1 MRKLKF
7 QHITKDAER
16 VFLQI
21 EDEILNNAAKK
32 LGRDKSLLTEEDI
45 VSWQANKLSQ
55 LGKLNQENLE
65 ILSKYSKI
73 ELEELESMLEE
84 VGYTAVREVE
94 GNLRKGSQEGILLNP
109 PDIDDSE
116 SLMQVLDAHSL
127 QVKKR
132 INNINNTMLSQSGAK
147 YTQAVNDV
155 TGQVVAG
162 IKTPQQALRQVASKW
177 AEEGVPAM
185 VDSLGRLW
193 STEAYVSMVTR
204 TSANNIAN
212 EMQDARMD
220 EYGNDLVEVSSHAGA
235 RPLCEP
241 YQGRIFSRS
250 GKDKNYDGLD
260 DTSVGEAA
268 GLFGINCN
276 HFKYPYI
283 AGITEQTYYPY
294 DKEENDRIYAE
305 SQKQRYHERQIR
317 AAKNEMNMMKGIE
330 DEEGF
335 ERARVKL
342 RNRQASMREFI
353 QETDRTRRYDRE
365 QLAINNPR

>member
-7 QHITKDAER
+7 QHITRDAER

-32 LGRDKSLLTEEDI
+32 LGKDKSLLTEEDI

-94 GNLRKGSQEGILLNP
+94 GDLKKGSQEGILLNP

-127 QVKKR
+127 EAKKR

-147 YTQAVNDV
+147 YTQVVNDV

-162 IKTPQQALRQVASKW
+162 IKTPNQALRQVVSEW
-177 AEEGVPAM
+177 AEKGIPAM
-185 VDSLGRLW
+185 VDKLGRQW
-193 STEAYVSMVTR
+193 STEAYVSMIIR
-204 TSANNIAN
+204 SSSNNIARD
-212 EMQDARMD
+212 MQDARMD
-220 EYGNDLVEVSSHAGA
+220 EYGNDLVEISSHAGS
-235 RPLCEP
+235 RPKCEP

-250 GKDKNYDGLD
+250 GKSKNYDSLAN
-260 DTSVGEAA
+260 TSIGEPD

-276 HFKYPYI
+276 HFQYVYI
-283 AGITEQTYYPY
+283 PGISEQTYFPY
-294 DKEENDRIYAE
+294 DKEENDRIYKE

-317 AAKNEMNMMKGIE
+317 AAKNEMNMMKGI
-330 DEEGF
+330 DDQEGF
-335 ERARVKL
+335 EQARTKL
-342 RNRQASMREFI
+342 RDRQARMREFI